1 MGPHANT
8 ILRYALELAS
18 VIPAAVIALI
28 PVHRSL
34 RRSKTLVYGA
44 MAVVLLAF
52 VVAGSFIG
60 AYFGCASSLVTFA
73 FMPLLLAVYS
83 YVVDL
88 NVGKTLFCFM
98 FSTALCALSTLFV
111 SLLNAPVEATN
122 PLVTFLPETSLMVIL
137 AEVVIGIQ
145 FYRTLDAK
153 LSMLLTEEDLDG
165 SWYPASFAA
174 FLLAAILIW
183 VSPTNYA
190 LLLEGRIRTISM
202 AACVIVAIGLV
213 FLIDVI
219 WRLSSHLVENTR
231 LRQENNMLS
240 MEERRYAQLR
250 SYMNQTRELRH
261 DFRQHMRVISGLV
274 HGNQIDELTNYV
286 DQINQM
292 AGQEHRRLCANHA
305 VDAVASYYEAMAA
318 EQGATI
324 EWSLDV
330 PEEVFIKE
338 ADLCSII
345 GNLVENALQAVSKL
359 PADRQIV
366 KVTVRLIT
374 EAMLGIT
381 VKNPYEGKIR
391 MGRNG
396 LPRTYKRG
404 HGIGLASVSAIAK
417 RYGGTCDIDVSNGQ
431 FPVSI
436 LMYGE
441 EKNAA

>member
-190 LLLEGRIRTISM
+190 LLLEGRIRTIST

-431 FPVSI
+431 FAVSI

>member
-137 AEVVIGIQ
+137 AEVVIGIL

-305 VDAVASYYEAMAA
+305 FDAVASYYEAMAA

-431 FPVSI
+431 FAVSI

>member
-1 MGPHANT
+1 MGLHANT

-98 FSTALCALSTLFV
+98 FSTALCALATLFV

-137 AEVVIGIQ
+137 AEVVIGIL

-431 FPVSI
+431 FAVSI

>member
-98 FSTALCALSTLFV
+98 FSTALCALATLFV

-137 AEVVIGIQ
+137 AEMVIGIL

-202 AACVIVAIGLV
+202 AACVIAAIGLV

-338 ADLCSII
+338 AELCSII

-431 FPVSI
+431 FAVSI

>member
-60 AYFGCASSLVTFA
+60 AYFGCASSLVTLA

-137 AEVVIGIQ
+137 AEVVIGIL

-431 FPVSI
+431 FAVSI

>member
-28 PVHRSL
+28 PGHRSL

-183 VSPTNYA
+183 V
-190 LLLEGRIRTISM
+190 
-202 AACVIVAIGLV
+202 
-213 FLIDVI
+213 
-219 WRLSSHLVENTR
+219 
-231 LRQENNMLS
+231 
-240 MEERRYAQLR
+240 
-250 SYMNQTRELRH
+250 
-261 DFRQHMRVISGLV
+261 
-274 HGNQIDELTNYV
+274 
-286 DQINQM
+286 
-292 AGQEHRRLCANHA
+292 
-305 VDAVASYYEAMAA
+305 
-318 EQGATI
+318 
-324 EWSLDV
+324 
-330 PEEVFIKE
+330 
-338 ADLCSII
+338 
-345 GNLVENALQAVSKL
+345 
-359 PADRQIV
+359 
-366 KVTVRLIT
+366 
-374 EAMLGIT
+374 
-381 VKNPYEGKIR
+381 
-391 MGRNG
+391 
-396 LPRTYKRG
+396 
-404 HGIGLASVSAIAK
+404 
-417 RYGGTCDIDVSNGQ
+417 
-431 FPVSI
+431 
-436 LMYGE
+436 
-441 EKNAA
+441 

>member
-137 AEVVIGIQ
+137 AEVVIGIL

-431 FPVSI
+431 FAVSI

>member
-111 SLLNAPVEATN
+111 SRLNAPVEATN

-137 AEVVIGIQ
+137 AEVVIGIL

-190 LLLEGRIRTISM
+190 LLLEGRIRTIST

-431 FPVSI
+431 FAVSI

>member
-137 AEVVIGIQ
+137 AEVVIGIL

-190 LLLEGRIRTISM
+190 LLLEGRIRTIST

-431 FPVSI
+431 FAVSI

>member
-1 MGPHANT
+1 M
-8 ILRYALELAS
+8 RYALELAS

-60 AYFGCASSLVTFA
+60 AYFGCASSLVTFG

-137 AEVVIGIQ
+137 AEVVIGIL

-431 FPVSI
+431 FAVSI